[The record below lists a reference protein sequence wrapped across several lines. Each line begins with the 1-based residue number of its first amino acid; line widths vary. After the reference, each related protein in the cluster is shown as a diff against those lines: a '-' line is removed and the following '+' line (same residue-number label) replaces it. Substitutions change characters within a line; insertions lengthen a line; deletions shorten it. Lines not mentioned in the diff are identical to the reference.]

1 MLNIDYIHQA
11 LVKSGAFT
19 RTNDGE
25 GLLAEIDMVRVVS
38 TGVRDRAGVMRL
50 AVQFLRRGE
59 VVSEASYESFEVGDV
74 LEVSLSGPAFIP
86 VHVGPGEKG

>member
-11 LVKSGAFT
+11 LVNGGAFI
-19 RTNDGE
+19 RGKDGD
-25 GLLAEIDMVRVVS
+25 GLLAEIDKVRVVT

-59 VVSEASYESFEVGDV
+59 VVSEASIESFEVGDE
-74 LEVSLSGPAFIP
+74 LEVPFLRPGFIP
-86 VHVGPGEKG
+86 LHVELGEK

>member
-11 LVKSGAFT
+11 LVNSGAFT
-19 RTNDGE
+19 RAKDGE
-25 GLLAEIDMVRVVS
+25 CLLAEIDMVRVVS

-74 LEVSLSGPAFIP
+74 LAVSLSGPGFIP
-86 VHVGPGEKG
+86 LHVELGEK

>member
-1 MLNIDYIHQA
+1 MLNIDYIHRA
-11 LVKSGAFT
+11 LVNGGAFT
-19 RTNDGE
+19 RANDGE

-59 VVSEASYESFEVGDV
+59 VVSEASFDLFEVGDE
-74 LEVSLSGPAFIP
+74 LAVSFSEPAFIP
-86 VHVGPGEKG
+86 VYVRPGEK